1 MAERLRIVRQ
11 SFGPCSLADAARRR
25 RPGIVLDEQEDDLI
39 GRLWDRS
46 VWCPLRV
53 GGDLAVAAG
62 AVVAGRGGEVL
73 RIGVSSPFDDGLLI
87 AVWGLGSSGV
97 CV

>member
-1 MAERLRIVRQ
+1 MAERLRIERQ
-11 SFGPCSLADAARRR
+11 SFGHCALADSGRCR
-25 RPGIVLDEQEDDLI
+25 RPGIVLGAREDDLI

-73 RIGVSSPFDDGLLI
+73 RIGVSSPFDDGQLI
-87 AVWGLGSSGV
+87 AVWG
-97 CV
+97 